1 KKLRPRPNE
10 NAVIVWP
17 EGNENLS
24 GGSTFDQQCGSIWQG
39 LGRWLSLFS
48 ALKTKMPRTAA
59 EPAAPMAAK
68 RWGPPYASSIS
79 PRPYQIQP
87 SPMRV
92 AAIIQMRIQRGARQ
106 RFIRRISR

>member
-1 KKLRPRPNE
+1 ME

-17 EGNENLS
+17 DGNENRS
-24 GGSTFDQQCGSIWQG
+24 GGSTFDQQCGPIWQG
-39 LGRWLSLFS
+39 LGRWLSLFKI
-48 ALKTKMPRTAA
+48 LKTRMPKTAA
-59 EPAAPMAAK
+59 HPAAPMAEK
-68 RWGPPYASSIS
+68 RCGPPYASNIS